1 MRYMKSIHIGII
13 GLGLALPLSGQ
24 GDAAE
29 DPPVPAAGSPLV
41 FVNTAV
47 ILPVAP
53 GAEAAQTTFQA
64 ELAEYQTELEGL
76 ASRID
81 SMLVE
86 YRRQESMMDAAA
98 KETRQQEILQLQQSA
113 RNRQF
118 ELETQSE
125 QRRATL
131 LEPIFDNVRE
141 VIETIRA
148 ERSYSVVIDINEP
161 GVVAYDPAL
170 DITNAVLERLGVSPP
185 PAAGPGS

>member
-1 MRYMKSIHIGII
+1 MRYMKSFRIGIV
-13 GLGLALPLSGQ
+13 GLVLALPLNGQ
-24 GDAAE
+24 GEAE
-29 DPPVPAAGSPLV
+29 EAPPLPAAGSPLV

-64 ELAEYQTELEGL
+64 ELADYQAELQGL

-81 SMLVE
+81 SMLAD

-98 KETRQQEILQLQQSA
+98 KEAKQQEILQLQQSA
-113 RNRQF
+113 QTRQY
-118 ELETQSE
+118 ELETESE

-131 LEPIFDNVRE
+131 LEPILDNVRD
-141 VIETIRA
+141 VIEAIRT
-148 ERSYSVVIDINEP
+148 EQSYSVVIDINEP

-170 DITNAVLERLGVSPP
+170 DITSAVLERLGVSPP